1 MSKAI
6 IVPDLA
12 FASRKGRGYRA
23 LKGKLKYFQFRDDR
37 DGHIPQ
43 EQGLERWHDRGLGLH
58 YREIL
63 NQCNRLSTSSV
74 LAWTWVISPDPTLMA
89 LVPEAERKALVTNL
103 TEEIVEAY
111 YTARGADVP
120 EYSYVLHD
128 RMTNDQSTPISQLH
142 THVVLP
148 GTVPTVE
155 GAREPFYN
163 RANKGHLDLLRT
175 ISAQK
180 LEAALDYHVGPTWRA
195 LRSDLDTPAAE
206 PVDPVPDDIAPDQ
219 SELNRWFGPREIT

>member
-12 FASRKGRGYRA
+12 YASRKGRGYRA

-74 LAWTWVISPDPTLMA
+74 LAWTWVISPDPTLIA
-89 LVPEAERKALVTNL
+89 LVPEAEREALVINL

-111 YTARGADVP
+111 YTARRRCTG
-120 EYSYVLHD
+120 
-128 RMTNDQSTPISQLH
+128 IQLR
-142 THVVLP
+142 P
-148 GTVPTVE
+148 P
-155 GAREPFYN
+155 R
-163 RANKGHLDLLRT
+163 
-175 ISAQK
+175 
-180 LEAALDYHVGPTWRA
+180 
-195 LRSDLDTPAAE
+195 
-206 PVDPVPDDIAPDQ
+206 PDDQRP
-219 SELNRWFGPREIT
+219 N